1 MKNKLISFDKKVFI
15 KVVIGIVLAA
25 ALAAIDQLTKW
36 LVVSNMELHESIH
49 LIKFGDT
56 QVLNLS
62 YYLNDGSAFSM
73 FEGQTTMLIV
83 VTCAMMTAM
92 LVAMLIGK
100 VKRTSYILAF
110 SLVIGGGVG
119 NLIDRV
125 FNDGKVIDFI
135 DVRIINFAIFN
146 FADICAVCGGIL
158 LCVLVLLD
166 EIRDRKAAKKAKA
179 EGNDAEAAPEQKN
192 DEAPAVSE
200 KPSEEKEAPAEEKN
214 EESNE
219 NGND

>member
-36 LVVSNMELHESIH
+36 LVVSNMQLHESIH

-192 DEAPAVSE
+192 DEASAVSE
-200 KPSEEKEAPAEEKN
+200 KPIEEKEAPAEEKN

>member
-179 EGNDAEAAPEQKN
+179 EGNDSEAASEQKN

>member
-1 MKNKLISFDKKVFI
+1 M
-15 KVVIGIVLAA
+15 GIVLAA

-36 LVVSNMELHESIH
+36 LVVSNMQLHESIH

-192 DEAPAVSE
+192 DEASAVSE
-200 KPSEEKEAPAEEKN
+200 KPIEEKEAPAEEKN